1 MMTFTLASALVLAGV
16 FGQVGQLAPQPPQK
30 PLLLR
35 YQAFDPLYTRPVIP
49 LELSGSSYSRL
60 AIVQLWNKPREENLQ
75 ELRARGVTVY
85 RYLAEHAYVVMLPA
99 SGERALA
106 GMSAVRWV
114 GRYEPAFKVDPQILE
129 LLSRGVLGTQRYN
142 IQVLEKGAE
151 MKERVALRLMA
162 LGGVVHPYDRAG
174 SLMEATLS
182 PSQLLQTAKIDE
194 VFWIDLWSA
203 PETDMD
209 IAREI
214 GGANFIVSV
223 EGFTGQGVRG
233 EVMDSNVRNT
243 HVDLRTPGLLF
254 HGNRSGDPSHGTSTT
269 GIVFGKGIGNQQG
282 RGMLPDGQGIF
293 ADYDFARSIRYT
305 HTQELLQAPYFAVFQ
320 SNSWGDLRT
329 RSYTNISFQMDEII
343 FDLDFLICQSQSN
356 AGNQNSRPQAWA
368 KNIVSVGGVFHR
380 NTLTKSDDAWSG
392 GASIGPAEDGR
403 IKPDLTHF
411 YDNIFTTSAT
421 SDTSYTSGF
430 GGTSGA
436 TPITA
441 GHFGIMFQ
449 MWHKGVFGNFA
460 PGHSVFE
467 ARPHF
472 STAKAIMIN
481 TAEQYPFS
489 GINHDLTRVHQG
501 WGMVDLRNLY
511 GLRDNMFIVNEDVPL
526 RLNESATWKLHVPAG
541 QPVLRVTMV
550 YADPPGTTS
559 STQHRINDLDLR
571 VVSPT
576 GTVYWG
582 NNGLLEGNFSVPG
595 GSPNTKDTV
604 ENVFVQN
611 PSSGMWTV
619 EVIAREI
626 NQDQH
631 TETQQMDADFAL
643 VVSGILADSKPI
655 SLNVIQG
662 VVLGGNADSLERS
675 DDSYLSIEARRP
687 TSVAEPSVDFVVS
700 GFTQVP
706 SVGALSL
713 RVESAAPTETSRL
726 EQSLELFDF
735 QANAWV
741 EVDRRTPSGDDDV
754 AVVQVQGSGA
764 ARFVSAGGEVRCRVK
779 WFDRGV
785 TAAGWAVRVDQVR
798 WTIHPN

>member
-1 MMTFTLASALVLAGV
+1 MMTLTLTSALVLAGAI
-16 FGQVGQLAPQPPQK
+16 GQIGQLSPEVPQK

-35 YQAFDPLYTRPVIP
+35 YQVFDPLYTRPAIP
-49 LELSGSSYSRL
+49 LELSADPRSRL
-60 AIVQLWNKPREENLQ
+60 AIVQLWSQPREESLQ
-75 ELRARGVTVY
+75 ELRARGVKVH
-85 RYLAEHAYVVMLPA
+85 RYLAEHAYVVMLPE
-99 SGERALA
+99 SGARALV
-106 GMSAVRWV
+106 GMRAVRWV
-114 GRYEPAFKVDPQILE
+114 GRYEPAFKIDPQVLE

-142 IQVLEKGAE
+142 IQVLEKGQQ
-151 MKERVALRLMA
+151 MKQRVALRLMA
-162 LGGVVHPYDRAG
+162 LGGLVHEYDQRG
-174 SLMEATLS
+174 SLMVATLS
-182 PSQLLQTAKIDE
+182 PSQLLEAAKIDE

-214 GGANFIVSV
+214 GGANFMQSV

-233 EVMDSNVRNT
+233 EVMDGNVRNT

-254 HGNRSGDPSHGTSTT
+254 HGSRSGDSSHGTPTT

-282 RGMLPDGQGIF
+282 KGMLPDGQGIF

-305 HTQELLQAPYFAVFQ
+305 HTQELLQSPYFAVFQ
-320 SNSWGDLRT
+320 SNSWGDTRT

-356 AGNQNSRPQAWA
+356 AGNQDSRPQAWA
-368 KNIVSVGGVFHR
+368 KNIVSVGGVYHR

-392 GASIGPAEDGR
+392 GASIGPAADGR

-411 YDNIFTTSAT
+411 YDNIFTTSSS

-441 GHFGIMFQ
+441 GYFGIMFQ
-449 MWHKGVFGNFA
+449 MWHKGVFGNYA

-489 GINHDLTRVHQG
+489 GTNHDLTRVHQG
-501 WGMVDLRNLY
+501 WGMADLRNLY
-511 GLRDNMFIVNEDVPL
+511 GLRDNIFIVNEDVAL
-526 RLNESATWKLHVPAG
+526 QLNESASWKLHVPAG
-541 QPVLRVTMV
+541 QPMLRVTMV

-582 NNGLLEGNFSVPG
+582 NNGLLEGNFSAPG

-611 PSSGMWTV
+611 PSSGTWTV

-631 TETQQMDADFAL
+631 IETQQMDADFAL
-643 VVSGILADSKPI
+643 VVSGILADSKPT
-655 SLNVIQG
+655 SVNVIQG
-662 VVLGGNADSLERS
+662 VVVGGDVNSLERS
-675 DDSYLSIEARRP
+675 DDSYLRVEARRP
-687 TSVAEPSVDFVVS
+687 ASIAEPSVDFVVS
-700 GFTQVP
+700 GFTEVP

-713 RVESAAPTETSRL
+713 RVETAAPTETARV
-726 EQSLELFDF
+726 EQSVELFDF

-741 EVDRRTPSGDDDV
+741 EVDRRVPAADDDV
-754 AVVQVQGSGA
+754 VVVRILGSGA
-764 ARFVSAGGEVRCRVK
+764 ARFVSAGREVRCRVK
-779 WFDRGV
+779 WFDRGI
-785 TAAGWAVRVDQVR
+785 TAAGWSIRTDQVR
-798 WTIHPN
+798 WTIHPD